1 MQVPGTVIG
10 DGAVWVKVCVES
22 GSEDAVSKTISD
34 NLKPKSLQFEEIG
47 FGIKVLKAFFVH
59 DDSTGSSE
67 IEESIRKIPGVNEVE
82 VEQESLI

>member
-1 MQVPGTVIG
+1 MGEV
-10 DGAVWVKVCVES
+10 AVLFKIYIES
-22 GSEDAVSKTISD
+22 GSEESVDKAISND
-34 NLKPKSLQFEEIG
+34 LKPKSLQFEEIG

-67 IEESIRKIPGVNEVE
+67 IEERIRRIPGVNGVE